1 MSERPAERSPEAVAD
16 RRRWRLYPFE
26 IVAWGS
32 LAAAVLFLRAHG
44 LRIDWNTVAYTVP
57 PLFRPT
63 AQVLLAGPP
72 LYAVY
77 LLLRR
82 RPLGPYLR
90 RLLRW
95 DWLALWLRLWLT
107 CFVFTYA
114 YFWLKVCV
122 PLVNYRLWDQQLWA
136 LDRLLHL
143 GVSPS
148 ILLTELFAGS
158 GLIAPLET
166 WYGWWLPTM
175 MFGLSFFCAAPDA
188 GTRRRFMLSSV
199 LIWTL
204 GPWIYMAAPALGP
217 IYVYGQAWDEVAP
230 ELPQARAAQAMLW
243 QNYQTVVAG
252 RQGGLKRFNP
262 TRGIAA
268 MPSLHVGGHWLLL
281 LWIRRRARPWLVPAA
296 IGMALTLVGSV
307 VTGWHYAVD
316 GYVGIGIASLA
327 YWAAWRLDPEPA
339 QPQPSP
345 ATGEGGSAGGA
356 GGTGRRDHAELTSE
370 DAMSTPVR
378 SPDAADAPST
388 QAETAGPPAPVL
400 DFLERETYRTGEP
413 TTR

>member
-1 MSERPAERSPEAVAD
+1 MRDSRPSEGAGADAGDGGARQPAWRPWASLILAV
-16 RRRWRLYPFE
+16 
-26 IVAWGS
+26 V
-32 LAAAVLFLRAHG
+32 FLRANG
-44 LRIDWNTVAYTVP
+44 LRIDWNTVVYTVP

-72 LYAVY
+72 LYVVY
-77 LLLRR
+77 RLLRR
-82 RPLGPYLR
+82 RPLRPYLR
-90 RLLRW
+90 RLATAA
-95 DWLALWLRLWLT
+95 WLTLWLRLWLT

-114 YFWLKVCV
+114 YFWLKVSV
-122 PLVNYRLWDQQLWA
+122 PLINHRLWDHELWA

-148 ILLTELFAGS
+148 ILLTELVQGS
-158 GLIAPLET
+158 ALVAPLET

-199 LIWTL
+199 LIWSL
-204 GPWIYMAAPALGP
+204 GPWLYMAMPALGP
-217 IYVYGQAWDEVAP
+217 IYVYGDTWREIAP
-230 ELPQARAAQAMLW
+230 ELPRAQAAQAMLW
-243 QNYQTVVAG
+243 QNYRTVVAG

-296 IGMALTLVGSV
+296 IGTVFTLLGSI
-307 VTGWHYAVD
+307 VTGWHYAAD
-316 GYVGIGIASLA
+316 GYVGIAIASLA

-339 QPQPSP
+339 E
-345 ATGEGGSAGGA
+345 AAA
-356 GGTGRRDHAELTSE
+356 GGTPRQDSGAGR
-370 DAMSTPVR
+370 
-378 SPDAADAPST
+378 
-388 QAETAGPPAPVL
+388 
-400 DFLERETYRTGEP
+400 
-413 TTR
+413 

>member
-1 MSERPAERSPEAVAD
+1 MTASPPDPSPAPGGT
-16 RRRWRLYPFE
+16 RRRPWRPYPFE
-26 IVAWGS
+26 IAAWGS
-32 LAAAVLFLRAHG
+32 LAAAVLLLRGHG
-44 LRIDWNTVAYTVP
+44 LRIDWNTVVYTVP

-72 LYAVY
+72 LYALY
-77 LLLRR
+77 LLLGR
-82 RPLGPYLR
+82 RPLRPYLR
-90 RLLRW
+90 RLAQPA
-95 DWLALWLRLWLT
+95 WLLLWLRLWLT

-122 PLVNYRLWDQQLWA
+122 PLVNGRLWDRELWA

-148 ILLTELFAGS
+148 ILLTELLAGS
-158 GLIAPLET
+158 GLVGPLET

-204 GPWIYMAAPALGP
+204 GPWLYLAAPALGP
-217 IYVYGQAWDEVAP
+217 VYVQGELFQQLAP
-230 ELPQARAAQAMLW
+230 EMPHARAAQATLW
-243 QNYQTVVAG
+243 RNYQTVVAG
-252 RQGGLKRFNP
+252 REGTLKRFNP

-281 LWIRRRARPWLVPAA
+281 LWIRRRARPWLVPAV
-296 IGMALTLVGSV
+296 IGTLLTLVGSI
-307 VTGWHYAVD
+307 VTGWHYALD

-327 YWAAWRLDPEPA
+327 FWAAWRLDPEP
-339 QPQPSP
+339 PGSPSP
-345 ATGEGGSAGGA
+345 E
-356 GGTGRRDHAELTSE
+356 
-370 DAMSTPVR
+370 P
-378 SPDAADAPST
+378 
-388 QAETAGPPAPVL
+388 QAKLP
-400 DFLERETYRTGEP
+400 
-413 TTR
+413 

>member
-1 MSERPAERSPEAVAD
+1 MSRAAPDEPPAGSGAVRRGWRPH
-16 RRRWRLYPFE
+16 PFE
-26 IVAWGS
+26 IAAWAS
-32 LAAAVLFLRAHG
+32 LALAVGFLRANG
-44 LRIDWNTVAYTVP
+44 LRIDWNTVVYTIP

-72 LYAVY
+72 LYLLY

-82 RPLGPYLR
+82 RPLRPYLR
-90 RLLRW
+90 RVFSSA
-95 DWLALWLRLWLT
+95 WLVLWLRLWLT

-114 YFWLKVCV
+114 YFWLKVSV
-122 PLVNYRLWDQQLWA
+122 PLINYRLWDPQLWQ

-143 GVSPS
+143 GISPS
-148 ILLTELFAGS
+148 ILLVELLRGT
-158 GLIAPLET
+158 GLVGPLET

-175 MFGLSFFCAAPDA
+175 MLGLSFFCAAPDA

-204 GPWIYMAAPALGP
+204 GPWLYMAVPALGP
-217 IYVYGQAWDEVAP
+217 IYVYGETWSELAP
-230 ELPQARAAQAMLW
+230 ELPRAGTAQAMLW

-296 IGMALTLVGSV
+296 IGTALTFVGSI
-307 VTGWHYAVD
+307 VTGWHYALD
-316 GYVGIGIASLA
+316 GYAGIVIASLS
-327 YWAAWRLDPEPA
+327 YWAAWRLDPDAAAARPDGDEPTPPDQA
-339 QPQPSP
+339 GQPSP
-345 ATGEGGSAGGA
+345 
-356 GGTGRRDHAELTSE
+356 
-370 DAMSTPVR
+370 
-378 SPDAADAPST
+378 
-388 QAETAGPPAPVL
+388 
-400 DFLERETYRTGEP
+400 GEP
-413 TTR
+413 G